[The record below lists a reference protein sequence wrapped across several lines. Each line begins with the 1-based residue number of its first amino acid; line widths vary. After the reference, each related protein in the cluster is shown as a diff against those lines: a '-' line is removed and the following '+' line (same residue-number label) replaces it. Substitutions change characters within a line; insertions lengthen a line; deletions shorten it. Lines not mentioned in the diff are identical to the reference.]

1 MEGKLKK
8 SKSKGEESWGEM
20 EYNPSYLIQLLF

>member
-8 SKSKGEESWGEM
+8 S
-20 EYNPSYLIQLLF
+20 FF